1 MGLFRKLVL
10 IFTLIPLVEFFIFY
24 SLASVISLPYTIA
37 IIIITG
43 FLGAWLTKSQGFK
56 TLMSYQK
63 AVSEGRLPHREAI
76 DGIIILLAGA
86 VLLTPGFLTD
96 AVGFALL
103 VPPVREKV
111 RKFLGERLKNKVQVV
126 GKDLNNPITGKST
139 QRTSSDVF
147 TVESEVIDETNR
159 NEPGHH

>member
-37 IIIITG
+37 IIIGTG
-43 FLGAWLTKSQGFK
+43 FLGAWLTKAQGFK
-56 TLMSYQK
+56 TLTSYQK
-63 AVSEGRLPHREAI
+63 AVSEGRIPHREAI
-76 DGIIILLAGA
+76 DGLLILLAGA

-103 VPPVREKV
+103 VPQIREKV
-111 RKFLGERLKNKVQVV
+111 RKYLADRLKDKVQVV
-126 GKDLNNPITGKST
+126 GQDLRDPISRKST
-139 QRTSSDVF
+139 QAGPDDVF
-147 TVESEVIDETNR
+147 TVESEVIDQK
-159 NEPGHH
+159 PGE